1 MKPIVVI
8 SLVLGLLS
16 NAAFADTLR
25 AARTIRS
32 NTILTAAD
40 VIVEKNANPS
50 AFSKPSD
57 VIGME
62 ARVILYEGRP
72 ISRDQIGPA
81 AVIQRNEI
89 VTLVFLRGSLLIS
102 TEARSLGRAG
112 VGDTLKVMNIASRTS
127 LTGTVDANGNVVVD
141 GLGQ

>member
-1 MKPIVVI
+1 MKRIFVF
-8 SLVLGLLS
+8 SLAMSLLS
-16 NAAFADTLR
+16 TSVLADTLR

-40 VIVEKNANPS
+40 VIVEKNALPS

-57 VIGME
+57 VVGLE

-72 ISRDQIGPA
+72 IARDQIGPA
-81 AVIQRNEI
+81 VVIQRNQI
-89 VTLVFLRGSLLIS
+89 VTMVFMRGSLLIS
-102 TEARSLGRAG
+102 TEARSLGKAG

-127 LTGTVDANGNVVVD
+127 LTGIVDGQGNVVVN

>member
-1 MKPIVVI
+1 M
-8 SLVLGLLS
+8 SC
-16 NAAFADTLR
+16 ADTLR

-40 VIVEKNANPS
+40 VLVEKNELPS
-50 AFSKPSD
+50 AISKPSD

-62 ARVILYEGRP
+62 ARVSLYEGRP

-81 AVIQRNEI
+81 AIIERNQV
-89 VTLVFLRGSLLIS
+89 VTLVFARGGLLIS

-112 VGDTLKVMNIASRTS
+112 IGDTLKVMNLASRTS
-127 LTGTVDANGNVVVD
+127 LTGIVNARGNVVVD